1 MKRPRFGWLGWFC
14 LLAGGLVQLSL
25 SLPAIANPAPSPTSV
40 LPKAYPSSQQ
50 VKLAR
55 SQTRFGFQLFTTL
68 LPSHPNQNLLISPT
82 SVAIA
87 LSMLYNGATGETQR
101 AIATALELTEMP
113 LEEVNQANTS
123 LLQSLTT
130 NDPAV
135 QTTLANSLWAD
146 QRLSLQ
152 PQFVQRMQ
160 SAYQA
165 RVSVLDFGN
174 PNAVGTINQWV
185 QAQTGGHIPQIISRI
200 QADEALFL
208 LNAISFKGQW
218 AVKFDAAQTRDQP
231 FALPNGQQRTY
242 PFMVQ
247 TGTYRYYETPTFQA
261 ISLPY
266 GEGHFSF
273 DLFLPRPG
281 VELAGFYRELTADN
295 WRQWTQSM
303 ERHPGS
309 LHLPRLRLGSD
320 VTLNEALKTLGMG
333 LAFDPYRA
341 NFAALTLQ
349 PAYVSRV
356 KHKTFMELNEAGT
369 EATGVTAIGIGV
381 RSAVISI
388 EPFTMVVDRPFFC
401 VIRDSRTGAV
411 LFMGSIVTPME

>member
-1 MKRPRFGWLGWFC
+1 MKRPQFGWLGWFC
-14 LLAGGLVQLSL
+14 LLTGGLIQLRL
-25 SLPAIANPAPSPTSV
+25 SLPAIANPAPAPMSV

-50 VKLAR
+50 VKLTR

-68 LPSHPNQNLLISPT
+68 LSSHPNQNLLISPT

-113 LEEVNQANTS
+113 LEEVNQANAT
-123 LLQSLTT
+123 LVQSLITHE
-130 NDPAV
+130 PAV

-160 SAYQA
+160 STYQA
-165 RVSVLDFGN
+165 RVGVLDFGN

-200 QADEALFL
+200 QVDEALFL
-208 LNAISFKGQW
+208 LNAIFFKGQW

-231 FALPNGQQRTY
+231 FALPNGQQRAY

-295 WRQWTQSM
+295 WRQWTQRM

-341 NFAALTLQ
+341 NFAALTPQ

-356 KHKTFMELNEAGT
+356 KHKTFMELDETGT

-381 RSAVISI
+381 RSAVMAI

-411 LFMGSIVTPME
+411 LFMGSIVTPVE